1 MQRLKIGI
9 IGDYNFSFNA
19 HHATNLSLEHSASF
33 LELEINYYWIRVHEI
48 AQSKIGYF
56 DRYDA
61 FWVAPGPYL
70 NPFFLNGIF
79 SRLTAIKKPVLITG
93 EGFKSFL
100 EFLVL
105 KHDFN
110 PGGEKLISDNLVS
123 GRYFENIH
131 IVPQSPSFKKLY
143 SHFSTQELTAFRYSL
158 YPNLLLDLMQQHI
171 DVEAINSHEDLEAF
185 SLKSHDFFL
194 VTSYYPQVTSTR
206 DLPHPIIYTFLKS
219 IQHYSNSDQVRV

>member
-1 MQRLKIGI
+1 M
-9 IGDYNFSFNA
+9 
-19 HHATNLSLEHSASF
+19 
-33 LELEINYYWIRVHEI
+33 
-48 AQSKIGYF
+48 
-56 DRYDA
+56 
-61 FWVAPGPYL
+61 
-70 NPFFLNGIF
+70 
-79 SRLTAIKKPVLITG
+79 
-93 EGFKSFL
+93 
-100 EFLVL
+100 
-105 KHDFN
+105 
-110 PGGEKLISDNLVS
+110 KLIPAIDLLEGRCVRLLKGDFEKVTFYEVKPLDLVKNYES
-123 GRYFENIH
+123 MGFENIH